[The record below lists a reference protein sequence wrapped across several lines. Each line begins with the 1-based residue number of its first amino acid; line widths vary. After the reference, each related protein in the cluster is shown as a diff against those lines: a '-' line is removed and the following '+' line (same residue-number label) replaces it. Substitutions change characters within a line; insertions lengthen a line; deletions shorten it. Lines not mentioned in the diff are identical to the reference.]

1 MKKIS
6 ILFIFSLILGL
17 FVSEVSAAG
26 PRLKQRPKHVVL
38 VAFDGLSA
46 VAIRNHPMPNF
57 NRLMK
62 EGASTL
68 NNRSILPSSSAPNW
82 ASMFTGVGPEL
93 HGYTMAVFRDCTD
106 CCAIHI
112 LKRNSV
118 IFTNGMA

>member
-26 PRLKQRPKHVVL
+26 PRLKKRPKHVVL

-62 EGASTL
+62 ELASKINKQYKIQSSIS
-68 NNRSILPSSSAPNW
+68 NN
-82 ASMFTGVGPEL
+82 
-93 HGYTMAVFRDCTD
+93 
-106 CCAIHI
+106 
-112 LKRNSV
+112 K
-118 IFTNGMA
+118 

>member
-26 PRLKQRPKHVVL
+26 PRLKKRPKHVVL

-82 ASMFTGVGPEL
+82 ASML
-93 HGYTMAVFRDCTD
+93 SL
-106 CCAIHI
+106 IHI
-112 LKRNSV
+112 
-118 IFTNGMA
+118 